1 VVTVVVLVVCALMA
15 GAGSI
20 AYCAKR
26 DIDYAQKCGAGQCWG
41 YVLRQQMVTGKVTL
55 RFWGSWGLNWEYV
68 FPAGVVRRV
77 TEGRWLGTDRA
88 ILVNLRWSPE
98 KEGAGEVPVKVL
110 YDYQRGTVA
119 VWSPLALWR
128 MADYRSARGD
138 QNWLD
143 EKAFRAEVE
152 AIEP

>member
-88 ILVNLRWSPE
+88 ILVSPE

-110 YDYQRGTVA
+110 YDYERGTVA